1 MGGFTNFEFRCAR
14 RARILATT
22 SFPAPVAVDI
32 LSLPFLSALLAIIV
46 IDLVLAGDNAIVIAL
61 AARNVPKHLQRKA
74 IVWGTVGA
82 IVVRSAM
89 TVLVVQLLKIP
100 GLLLVG
106 GLMLVWIAFKL
117 LRPENG
123 DGAHATPR
131 AADSFWG
138 ALRTVVIADAV
149 MGLDNVLA
157 VAGAAHGSFLLV
169 VTGLLISIPIVIFG
183 STFILKVIERYPGF
197 VYIGSGVLAF
207 TAVKMM
213 TAEPLVAA
221 HLEGERVLVALAYA
235 AVVAGVL
242 GIAFVRNHRTLE
254 SRIAARVARFSARPA
269 VPAPVVGPV
278 KGEIPMLKVLV
289 PVDASRNAQH
299 AVRHVIRE
307 FRQKPDFEVHLLNV
321 QTPFSRHVAQFVAK
335 RERDSH
341 HQRQADDVL
350 RPLVRLLDQAGVPH
364 AVHMKVGRKA
374 EAIAEEARRL
384 RCDHIV
390 LATSRKN
397 SLTRMVESSVT
408 NRVLDL
414 TPVPVEVVVGDSIS
428 RLERYG
434 IPLGLGAG
442 LGALVLLAAD

>member
-32 LSLPFLSALLAIIV
+32 LSLQFLSALLAIIV

-61 AARNVPKHLQRKA
+61 AARNVPKHLQRRA

-117 LRPENG
+117 LRPEEG
-123 DGAHATPR
+123 DGAR
-131 AADSFWG
+131 ANLRGADSFWG

-278 KGEIPMLKVLV
+278 KGDTPMLKVLV

-335 RERDSH
+335 RERDSY
-341 HQRQADDVL
+341 HQKQADDAL

-397 SLTRMVESSVT
+397 SLTRMIESSVT